1 MLDTAH
7 TIEASYAT
15 LRQMLGDR
23 LLDVSSFDELD
34 ELDVQSVLARSQS
47 SPIFALDVPSCNLR
61 IIYNLNPKYRSI
73 DIKKALHARSDEA
86 HPDITH
92 AVILSRENPTTGT
105 QPQGSQSD
113 IASAQIKTIENFR
126 MADLCINISRHAL
139 QPKFEVLNEA
149 ETQALLAHHCIVNAR
164 NKLPVIY
171 SSDPM
176 ARYYHLKHGD
186 VVRITRTVP
195 SGGTSIYYRCC
206 HTHKPS
212 STSTAVI
219 REQDA

>member
-1 MLDTAH
+1 MHNTAH
-7 TIEASYAT
+7 MIEASYMT
-15 LRQMLGDR
+15 IKEMLADR
-23 LLDVSSFDELD
+23 SLDVSSFDEVE
-34 ELDVQSVLARSQS
+34 ELAVERVVERSQTT
-47 SPIFALDVPSCNLR
+47 PIFALDVPSCNLR
-61 IIYNLNPKYRSI
+61 VIYNLNPKYRSI
-73 DIKKALHARSDEA
+73 DIKKVLNAPGQ
-86 HPDITH
+86 HPGITH
-92 AVILSRENPTTGT
+92 AIILSRENPTTGT

-126 MADLCINISRHAL
+126 MADLCVNISRHAL
-139 QPKFEVLNEA
+139 QPKFEVLDEKD
-149 ETQALLAHHCIVNAR
+149 TQALLVHHCIVNAR

-186 VVRITRTVP
+186 VVRITRQVP